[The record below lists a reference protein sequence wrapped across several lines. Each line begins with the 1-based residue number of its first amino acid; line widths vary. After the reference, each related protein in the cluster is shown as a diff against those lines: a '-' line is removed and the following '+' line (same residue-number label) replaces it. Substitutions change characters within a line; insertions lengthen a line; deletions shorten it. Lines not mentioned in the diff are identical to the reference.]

1 MFTSLPQLLLRFKVH
16 GWDNDVRGLA
26 VEKGHD
32 VKPPSENKLEDHR
45 LHNTKKVGGKKQV
58 EGHFKKSVSIKTH
71 EHMFKCIDLFFF
83 NYLLNFLPLS

>member
-45 LHNTKKVGGKKQV
+45 LHNTKKVGEKSKLRVINLKK
-58 EGHFKKSVSIKTH
+58 K
-71 EHMFKCIDLFFF
+71 KCIKKDT
-83 NYLLNFLPLS
+83 

>member
-32 VKPPSENKLEDHR
+32 VKPQSENKLEDHR
-45 LHNTKKVGGKKQV
+45 LHNTKKVGKKNKLRV
-58 EGHFKKSVSIKTH
+58 IIK
-71 EHMFKCIDLFFF
+71 KCIKKDT
-83 NYLLNFLPLS
+83 